1 MSIDTNSLSKVALCV
16 YITLRSHVSQDYPK
30 DSMVFQSYLLFTS
43 ISILAFYFP
52 LTTSNNLYT
61 LAGLGITGL
70 VAGLDLVIKGV
81 EVGVDGLRFF

>member
-1 MSIDTNSLSKVALCV
+1 MRLYHAPITCSQIIRKIPWYFRVTCFSL
-16 YITLRSHVSQDYPK
+16 
-30 DSMVFQSYLLFTS
+30 QSAFLPSTS
-43 ISILAFYFP
+43 PI
-52 LTTSNNLYT
+52 TSNNLYT